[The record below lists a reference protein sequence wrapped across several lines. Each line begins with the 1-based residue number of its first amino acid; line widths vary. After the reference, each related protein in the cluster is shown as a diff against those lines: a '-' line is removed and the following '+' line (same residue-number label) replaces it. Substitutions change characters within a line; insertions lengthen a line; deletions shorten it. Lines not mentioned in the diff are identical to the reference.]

1 MPQPA
6 AVQVELFVRRVVC
19 ASQCDLPRNPRLHTQ
34 AGLVDDLVAAE
45 QLLPA
50 AEATMARLLSM
61 PDAGRVIVKQRF
73 REEFSSSW
81 EAYPEQEVEGAWA
94 MLSAPATVKA
104 LEATLARLSGKKGR
118 AKL

>member
-1 MPQPA
+1 MD
-6 AVQVELFVRRVVC
+6 E
-19 ASQCDLPRNPRLHTQ
+19 
-34 AGLVDDLVAAE
+34 LVAAE

-50 AEATMARLLSM
+50 AEAAMGKLLSM

-73 REEFSSSW
+73 REEFSLEW